1 MYKVKCDCCR
11 VEVEIS
17 TGQYVESLHEFICN
31 YCLEEMFAS
40 GPEDVYSYEVH

>member
-11 VEVEIS
+11 VEAEMS
-17 TGQYVESLHEFICN
+17 AGQYVEALHEFICN

-40 GPEDVYSYEVH
+40 GPEDLYSYEVN